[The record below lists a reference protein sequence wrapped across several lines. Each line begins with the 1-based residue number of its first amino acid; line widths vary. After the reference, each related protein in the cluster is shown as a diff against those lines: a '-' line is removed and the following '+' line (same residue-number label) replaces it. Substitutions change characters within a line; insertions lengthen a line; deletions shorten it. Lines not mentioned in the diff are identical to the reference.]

1 MHGSELEQLGEV
13 NKHVLVEKWYF
24 PHYHWLF
31 LKQQSDLEE
40 EVELVLPI
48 LCPEQLSLLAGLL
61 GGL

>member
-1 MHGSELEQLGEV
+1 MHGSELEQLVEV

-31 LKQQSDLEE
+31 LKQQSDPEE

-48 LCPEQLSLLAGLL
+48 LCPE
-61 GGL
+61 